1 MPKKVLVA
9 YASFS
14 GSTAETA
21 EFIGKKLSEKKME
34 ADVLPVDKVKSLEGY
49 DAVIIGSGVIMGK
62 MKASAVN
69 FAKKQMNAMSKI
81 PVAFF
86 LVCLTMQN
94 DTPESRKTA
103 SGYIDP
109 VRPYIKP
116 FSEGFFPG
124 RVEFNKIPFP
134 MRLITLLPAFKKSV
148 QEGDWRDWKKV
159 EKWIDGVTSKLLI
172 TND

>member
-21 EFIGKKLSEKKME
+21 EFIRKKLLEKKIE
-34 ADVLPVDKVKSLEGY
+34 ADAMPVNKVKSLEGY
-49 DAVIIGSGVIMGK
+49 DAVIIGSGIMMGK
-62 MKASAVN
+62 MKSSAVS
-69 FAKKQMNAMSKI
+69 FAQKFKEALSKK

-86 LVCLTMQN
+86 LVCLTMQK

-109 VRPYIKP
+109 VRAFIKP
-116 FSEGFFPG
+116 FSEGLFPG
-124 RVEFNKIPFP
+124 RIEFKKIPFP
-134 MRLITLLPAFKKSV
+134 FSLVMQMPAMKKEIP
-148 QEGDWRDWKKV
+148 EGDWRDWGKV
-159 EKWIDGVTSKLLI
+159 EKWAGEIACKI
-172 TND
+172 